1 MYSNRLAQEKTDGSE
16 DCKRFSPYLHT
27 LAMTNMNDLSSN
39 RTRRALA
46 VSFLSVAL
54 ASCGGGDPASETLQ
68 TSKTMENALG
78 SLSQGLA
85 VETEAPAH
93 QVTHSRFIRRMRA
106 EHANNNPLA
115 AKAHL
120 DSLMWHVGD
129 LRKYGAI
136 PDEYAVPLNTALH
149 YVAQLYGTRR
159 AEKARQLGDPPVTAA
174 EFESAVA
181 QLRALVAAAGQGS
194 TPRAA
199 RMLALVTEDSTGCN
213 TMGEIG
219 EDVGVVLAAGLKSIP
234 EVGQVFSALTSI
246 FWPINCTE
254 SATEALQDQLNALKA
269 EVANV
274 NWNIYNSTFNDLKG
288 PAFTY
293 RDTVQFSSDAPS
305 ILRDLRAALTAY
317 LDKKAVLLATGTSD
331 YSAAAAL
338 PLYAAYVTQYI
349 ALLQDYINNAAAGGE
364 CGTASKWC
372 DPLETDAGRNQQMC
386 AWKKELLRV
395 TYDYTAGDPDPK
407 IMILSECYDALSN
420 PKFEE
425 IQIYKADSAKQ
436 YVIATMKNGTG
447 IIPAATVST
456 SKPNLKMLSWNA
468 RNAWTRATT
477 LTSQDPAMYWPWMN
491 IIKYPPTTDLN
502 DPTVKVANEGIP
514 AAVLT
519 RELYSDI
526 IGVIHDV
533 DIQTYSA
540 PNDVWPIFY
549 TQQLTKEG
557 VNTADDWFNKI
568 VQKYQAYPYYGPIT
582 TVEVFGEKGNCAS
595 ACGDYGSRVWDIRT
609 TYAPLPNSING
620 GPFGGAVLP
629 YTSPGISN
637 FIPTGG
643 SSDQN
648 SGVKANG
655 MKFSVTSTHPLYSFT
670 ARVIT
675 DQDTSPARPNIP
687 GVQFYF
693 NNGGYTGFR
702 PADPGS
708 DSALDGHVY
717 SAPDLA
723 TGATGQTIFGIPG
736 HIISQITP
744 YGRTWADKAYVVF
757 QSSKYSV
764 NAFIVGYRPYN
775 AWGN

>member
-68 TSKTMENALG
+68 TSKTIENALG

-234 EVGQVFSALTSI
+234 EVGQVFSALTSV
-246 FWPINCTE
+246 FWPTNCTE

-349 ALLQDYINNAAAGGE
+349 ALLQDYIQNAAAGGE

-395 TYDYTAGDPDPK
+395 TYDYADTDPDPK
-407 IMILSECYDALSN
+407 TMTLSECYDAPSN
-420 PKFEE
+420 PTSV
-425 IQIYKADSAKQ
+425 QIYKADSAKQ

-456 SKPNLKMLSWNA
+456 AEPNLNMLTWNA

-502 DPTVKVANEGIP
+502 DPTARVANVAIP
-514 AAVLT
+514 DVVLT

-526 IGVIHDV
+526 IGVILDSPSFFDHDAWNTI
-533 DIQTYSA
+533 DDAYRQPKSG
-540 PNDVWPIFY
+540 
-549 TQQLTKEG
+549 L
-557 VNTADDWFNKI
+557 NTADDWFNKL
-568 VQKYQAYPYYGPIT
+568 VMAHQAYPYYGPIT
-582 TVEVFGEKGNCAS
+582 TVDVFGAKGKCAS
-595 ACGDYGSRVWDIRT
+595 GCAHFGSRVWDIRT
-609 TYAPLPNSING
+609 TYAPFPNPING
-620 GPFGGAVLP
+620 GAVSS
-629 YTSPGISN
+629 YTSPGITN
-637 FIPTGG
+637 DGG
-643 SSDQN
+643 SDDQS

-655 MKFSVTSTHPLYSFT
+655 MKFSVTSTNPLSSFT

-675 DQDTSPARPNIP
+675 DQDGYTRQGIP
-687 GVQFYF
+687 GVQFYY
-693 NNGGYTGFR
+693 NVGYTGFR
-702 PADPGS
+702 PTDPGS

-744 YGRTWADKAYVVF
+744 YGFTWANK
-757 QSSKYSV
+757 SSDTIFNKWLYSL

-775 AWGN
+775 AWGPGVIKID